1 MRNVGKP
8 WEALVTGF
16 FKEPDAYLI
25 YFEVQ
30 F

>member
-16 FKEPDAYLI
+16 SEEPDAYLI